1 MVTPSISPDDVAK
14 NLSRVRQLIS
24 AAKSARN
31 NFDAPVELI
40 AVSKMHSV
48 ETIEFS
54 LAAGHRVFGENRVQE
69 AQKKWTGQRE
79 RYPDLSLH
87 LIGALQTNKSADAV
101 ELFDVIQTVD
111 RPKLARALA
120 GHIQKSSRN
129 PECMIQV
136 NIGDEAQKAGVSISD
151 LPDLLA
157 QCRGEIGLPII
168 GLMCVP
174 PVSENPG
181 PYFAL
186 LAKLADRHGLKNLS
200 MGMTG
205 DYEIAI
211 KFGARYIRVGSGIF
225 GPRPVSA

>member
-1 MVTPSISPDDVAK
+1 MRNAKDTSLDVAE
-14 NLSRVRQLIS
+14 NLANVRRLIS
-24 AAKSARN
+24 AAEAARN
-31 NFDAPVELI
+31 NSDAPVELI

-48 ETIEFS
+48 EPIKTA
-54 LAAGHRVFGENRVQE
+54 LASGHRVFGENRVQE
-69 AQKKWTGQRE
+69 AQKKWPDQRD

-87 LIGALQTNKSADAV
+87 LIGPLQTNKSADAV

-136 NIGDEAQKAGVSISD
+136 NIGDEAQKAGVSIAD
-151 LPDLLA
+151 FPDLLA
-157 QCRGEIGLPII
+157 QCRGEFDLPIS
-168 GLMCVP
+168 GVMCIP
-174 PVSENPG
+174 PVSENPA

-186 LAKLADRHGLKNLS
+186 LAKLADRHDLKTLS

-205 DYEIAI
+205 DYETAI
-211 KFGARYIRVGSGIF
+211 KFGATSVRVGTGIF
-225 GPRPVSA
+225 GPRPTIV